1 MDPMILIGSDLIN
14 ERALPE
20 KWSKIQ
26 LIDLDRSPI
35 KISKTET
42 SHVYIISI
50 LCSFYKS
57 SQF

>member
-50 LCSFYKS
+50 LYKS